1 MPYPY
6 SHLPA
11 TRAADYQSLMD
22 YTSPQAPPMFS
33 QGQGIPSYTPQTQ
46 APVATG
52 MDWGMSAPKFA
63 FDGASMAGN
72 VPIAAAPGFMD
83 SIGSMFKDSG
93 FLGSTDTK
101 TGLKTDGWGGTAIG
115 LANGLMSGY
124 MGMKQYGLSKDI
136 LANNK
141 AQFAQ
146 NFAAQRGTTNAALAD
161 RQARRVREATA
172 NGNPSSATSVADYM
186 KQYGVA

>member
-136 LANNK
+136 LENNK
-141 AQFAQ
+141 SQFAQ
-146 NFAAQRGTTNAALAD
+146 NFGMQEKLVKKQWDD
-161 RQARRVREATA
+161 RESRRAREAKA
-172 NGNPSSATSVADYM
+172 NGSSYNAQAF
-186 KQYGVA
+186 A

>member
-46 APVATG
+46 APTATG

-63 FDGASMAGN
+63 WDGSAL
-72 VPIAAAPGFMD
+72 AAAVPSGLTPQMSWGDKLSSSDFWF
-83 SIGSMFKDSG
+83 GGKDDKG
-93 FLGSTDTK
+93 MQT
-101 TGLKTDGWGGTAIG
+101 TGAAGTAIG

-136 LANNK
+136 LENNK
-141 AQFAQ
+141 SQFAQ
-146 NFAAQRGTTNAALAD
+146 NFGMQEKLVKKQWDD
-161 RQARRVREATA
+161 RESRRAREAKA
-172 NGNPSSATSVADYM
+172 NGSSYNAQAF
-186 KQYGVA
+186 A